1 MNDPLCSFGSVLSL
15 SCWVVRIWL
24 TIFTSG
30 DNYCWLGAGEEEPAI
45 YTMTVIND
53 NSSRQIDVMIA
64 IIILYLVKKDV
75 LRQIWGINESSAK
88 KESINPKITHTLYS
102 RQAEHP
108 IWLILMTIF
117 EKSGAT
123 VKILPLTYMYE
134 RSFQA
139 KFQGHSDGGEHLPHD
154 LRLKP
159 E

>member
-1 MNDPLCSFGSVLSL
+1 MGAWGECDPGTC
-15 SCWVVRIWL
+15 
-24 TIFTSG
+24 
-30 DNYCWLGAGEEEPAI
+30 AGEAL
-45 YTMTVIND
+45 D
-53 NSSRQIDVMIA
+53 
-64 IIILYLVKKDV
+64 
-75 LRQIWGINESSAK
+75 
-88 KESINPKITHTLYS
+88 S

-108 IWLILMTIF
+108 IWLILMTIC

>member
-1 MNDPLCSFGSVLSL
+1 MEGLS
-15 SCWVVRIWL
+15 
-24 TIFTSG
+24 
-30 DNYCWLGAGEEEPAI
+30 Y
-45 YTMTVIND
+45 
-53 NSSRQIDVMIA
+53 
-64 IIILYLVKKDV
+64 
-75 LRQIWGINESSAK
+75 GIMVGGLLIEAQS
-88 KESINPKITHTLYS
+88 S

-108 IWLILMTIF
+108 IWLILMTIC